1 MKFEKNINLTLYTVE
16 YQDSREAKPR
26 TTYSDSVVLD
36 GGKLAALD
44 RLGLRPAGYIAQEYE
59 HEGYIIVGIYK
70 GETLGATVDL
80 AQLWQKT
87 QYQAEHERLKQQIK
101 KLTAQDPA
109 GAASSKAEGVKA

>member
-16 YQDSREAKPR
+16 YQDRREAKPR

-70 GETLGATVDL
+70 GETLGATIDL
-80 AQLWQKT
+80 VQLWRKT
-87 QYQAEHERLKQQIK
+87 QYEVEHERLKQQIK
-101 KLTAQDPA
+101 KLAAQDPA
-109 GAASSKAEGVKA
+109 GEASSMAKGVEA